1 MTDHSVNGGTK
12 KGDGASTAQTPSG
25 LSLTERVEAVLLSAE
40 RSLGDSRLA
49 EAVSEPGEKVK
60 VDEVKQAIEELNGQY
75 EKTGRI
81 FRIIRIASGWR
92 VMTTPAAAPVLQ
104 RLLVQRQQSRLTPA
118 TLETLSIIA
127 YRQPVMRAE
136 IEAIRGVACG
146 DVLRGLLERRLVRIA
161 GRAEEL
167 GRPML
172 YGTTREFLKVF
183 GLAGIDDLPEVEG
196 LPRES
201 SHRIAATSNKA
212 ADADDASESSEDSS
226 EQAVPEDAESQ
237 SKATDQADV
246 TEPA

>member
-1 MTDHSVNGGTK
+1 MTDASEK
-12 KGDGASTAQTPSG
+12 DGARNAEGGSPSQASSG
-25 LSLTERVEAVLLSAE
+25 LPLNSRIEAVLFSAE

-49 EAVSEPGEKVK
+49 EAVSEQDEKVGTDQIK
-60 VDEVKQAIEELNGQY
+60 KAIEDLNGQY
-75 EKTGRI
+75 EQTGRM

-92 VMTTPAAAPVLQ
+92 VMTVPEAAPVLQ

-201 SHRIAATSNKA
+201 SHRTAAPASRSSSTEDDARDDEQPVA
-212 ADADDASESSEDSS
+212 ADEAD
-226 EQAVPEDAESQ
+226 
-237 SKATDQADV
+237 SKAVETDEADI

>member
-1 MTDHSVNGGTK
+1 MTDDSVHDGTST
-12 KGDGASTAQTPSG
+12 GDEGSSTRTPSD
-25 LSLTERVEAVLLSAE
+25 LSLTARLEAVLLVAE
-40 RSLGDSRLA
+40 RSLGDARLA
-49 EAVSEPGEKVK
+49 EAVSEPGETVK
-60 VDEVKQAIEELNGQY
+60 SESVSEAIEELNRQY
-75 EKTGRI
+75 EQTGRI
-81 FRIIRIASGWR
+81 FRIVRIASGWR
-92 VMTTPAAAPVLQ
+92 VMTTPEAAPVLQ

-196 LPRES
+196 LPREPA
-201 SHRIAATSNKA
+201 HRVAGPSKQSAQPP
-212 ADADDASESSEDSS
+212 ADPPEPVESESSESS
-226 EQAVPEDAESQ
+226 
-237 SKATDQADV
+237 QADV
-246 TEPA
+246 IEPA

>member
-1 MTDHSVNGGTK
+1 MNVKNPSD
-12 KGDGASTAQTPSG
+12 STNSSEILESSG
-25 LSLTERVEAVLLSAE
+25 LPLAARLEAVLLSAE
-40 RSLGDSRLA
+40 RSLGDARLA
-49 EAVSEPGEKVK
+49 EAVSEDGENIKSESIREA
-60 VDEVKQAIEELNGQY
+60 VDDLNEQY
-75 EKTGRI
+75 EQTGRV

-92 VMTTPAAAPVLQ
+92 VMTIPEAAPVLK

-136 IEAIRGVACG
+136 IDAIRGVACG

-183 GLAGIDDLPEVEG
+183 GLAGIDDLPDVEG
-196 LPRES
+196 LPREP
-201 SHRIAATSNKA
+201 SHRV
-212 ADADDASESSEDSS
+212 
-226 EQAVPEDAESQ
+226 AVPKPDPDMEAKPEESGADGSDTETDSAAAESNPVVVAEDA
-237 SKATDQADV
+237 
-246 TEPA
+246 

>member
-1 MTDHSVNGGTK
+1 MEPITEKWNFTTIHIVAFIFISVLFYK
-12 KGDGASTAQTPSG
+12 PF
-25 LSLTERVEAVLLSAE
+25 
-40 RSLGDSRLA
+40 
-49 EAVSEPGEKVK
+49 
-60 VDEVKQAIEELNGQY
+60 
-75 EKTGRI
+75 

-92 VMTTPAAAPVLQ
+92 VMTTPEAAPVLQ

-146 DVLRGLLERRLVRIA
+146 DMLRGLLERRLVRIA

-196 LPRES
+196 LPRS
-201 SHRIAATSNKA
+201 PSHRVAGPSRQP
-212 ADADDASESSEDSS
+212 ADEPAESAEPAEPVESEASEPSE
-226 EQAVPEDAESQ
+226 
-237 SKATDQADV
+237 ADV
-246 TEPA
+246 SEPA